1 MWLASFHLHGCAHGV
16 EEVDDDEGEDGEPLL
31 PRETAHG
38 YVLSPDGLKFE
49 QVVLSLYAN
58 QALVFADPDLK
69 SEIGYCTQI
78 KPSGLFLKPSCFL
91 FILVHFLHSYFIAS
105 HCACKMNHSS
115 VNQVTT

>member
-49 QVVLSLYAN
+49 SGFVQRVVLSL
-58 QALVFADPDLK
+58 
-69 SEIGYCTQI
+69 
-78 KPSGLFLKPSCFL
+78 
-91 FILVHFLHSYFIAS
+91 
-105 HCACKMNHSS
+105 
-115 VNQVTT
+115 